1 MKLRGAPRILH
12 KIQKLTDKVTKRL
25 RGHDDFKRE
34 LMETKPMQSVVPR
47 LIVPQLSAHTED
59 GTPRTGSESTPDS
72 HFEEN
77 LANENCRLASIESS
91 PLNGPTSIIAI
102 ANQALS
108 IESSI
113 SKTAPASIALSMK
126 KDVPSKTEEFERAS
140 SAVSLVSVR
149 KRPYDE
155 ADALGW
161 VVDPDPVIKRAS
173 TFEYS
178 NVHNYAPLLRLM
190 KDLYS
195 NVRDMICDEVP
206 GVDRVTS
213 IEIKYASVLSE
224 MRSMFSQVDH
234 HFQEL
239 LLCEKDAVMYEAGH
253 I

>member
-91 PLNGPTSIIAI
+91 PLNGLSIECSTSKTGPALIVAI
-102 ANQALS
+102 AN
-108 IESSI
+108 ECSS
-113 SKTAPASIALSMK
+113 SPDQALSMK

-161 VVDPDPVIKRAS
+161 VVDPDPVIKRAK
-173 TFEYS
+173 YS

-190 KDLYS
+190 KDLYL